1 MSDGH
6 QSLIHE
12 TLCRVH
18 LRENFDTLTT
28 ARNVA
33 VMNRVAGSFCWD
45 PHAHTRPQLLDDD
58 DIVLKMASVRS
69 RISGWRVH
77 RSICRCP
84 ATATLGSGSK
94 NRWTNHS
101 VGDRCC
107 QFLAPVC
114 CGYARYV
121 TGKTRPPPQWPFL
134 FLGSA
139 SPLLAPQTSNAIGAF
154 FAGPQNVI
162 GVASELAD

>member
-94 NRWTNHS
+94 KQMDQSLSRRQMLPVLGPRLLRICSICYWQDTASAAVAVSIFGVGQSPARAADIKCNR
-101 VGDRCC
+101 R
-107 QFLAPVC
+107 
-114 CGYARYV
+114 
-121 TGKTRPPPQWPFL
+121 
-134 FLGSA
+134 
-139 SPLLAPQTSNAIGAF
+139 I
-154 FAGPQNVI
+154 FADPQNVI